1 MTTADTT
8 FRLKGWHVLTGFVS
22 AFAVIISVNV
32 FMATSAVRTFPGLEV
47 KNSYVASQEFDR
59 RRTQQEALGWTVLA
73 DWTGGMVHLSITD
86 ADGPVRVKD
95 LHAVV
100 GRATQVADDVE
111 PVFAFNGQTYEAP
124 LDLGIITNLSEDH
137 LERHGTVDSYHAAKL
152 ELQRVSEH
160 RIRRI
165 GIAPH
170 ALRLGIG
177 FGQGDGLGG
186 ARRGLEIGD
195 GFGVDGEET
204 AGRAVFGR
212 HVGDGRPVG

>member
-32 FMATSAVRTFPGLEV
+32 FMATSAVRAFPGLEV

-124 LDLGIITNLSEDH
+124 LDLGPGNWNIRMTAVAED
-137 LERHGTVDSYHAAKL
+137 GTEFV
-152 ELQRVSEH
+152 QRV
-160 RIRRI
+160 I
-165 GIAPH
+165 
-170 ALRLGIG
+170 L
-177 FGQGDGLGG
+177 
-186 ARRGLEIGD
+186 
-195 GFGVDGEET
+195 
-204 AGRAVFGR
+204 
-212 HVGDGRPVG
+212 HVKR

>member
-1 MTTADTT
+1 MHRHQVCCFPAGGGTSP
-8 FRLKGWHVLTGFVS
+8 F
-22 AFAVIISVNV
+22 SVPGPGLPGGRPGGLPGGHLGV
-32 FMATSAVRTFPGLEV
+32 DFGSRRVYFDPFPGLEV

-124 LDLGIITNLSEDH
+124 LDLGPGNWNIRMTAVAED
-137 LERHGTVDSYHAAKL
+137 GTEFV
-152 ELQRVSEH
+152 QRV
-160 RIRRI
+160 I
-165 GIAPH
+165 
-170 ALRLGIG
+170 L
-177 FGQGDGLGG
+177 
-186 ARRGLEIGD
+186 
-195 GFGVDGEET
+195 
-204 AGRAVFGR
+204 
-212 HVGDGRPVG
+212 HVKR

>member
-124 LDLGIITNLSEDH
+124 LDLGPGNWNIRMTAVAED
-137 LERHGTVDSYHAAKL
+137 GTEFV
-152 ELQRVSEH
+152 QRV
-160 RIRRI
+160 I
-165 GIAPH
+165 
-170 ALRLGIG
+170 L
-177 FGQGDGLGG
+177 
-186 ARRGLEIGD
+186 
-195 GFGVDGEET
+195 
-204 AGRAVFGR
+204 
-212 HVGDGRPVG
+212 HVKR

>member
-59 RRTQQEALGWTVLA
+59 RRAQQEALGWTVFA

-124 LDLGIITNLSEDH
+124 LDLGPGNWNIRMTAVAED
-137 LERHGTVDSYHAAKL
+137 GTEFV
-152 ELQRVSEH
+152 QRV
-160 RIRRI
+160 I
-165 GIAPH
+165 
-170 ALRLGIG
+170 L
-177 FGQGDGLGG
+177 
-186 ARRGLEIGD
+186 
-195 GFGVDGEET
+195 
-204 AGRAVFGR
+204 
-212 HVGDGRPVG
+212 HVKR